1 MMTANDVQ
9 VYATFRL
16 EQDVL
21 YRYHTYIQWGES
33 ETSLGACLMLN
44 PGFCDSGS
52 GITSAA

>member
-1 MMTANDVQ
+1 MMTTNDVQ

-33 ETSLGACLMLN
+33 ETSLGA
-44 PGFCDSGS
+44 PDVESRFCDSGS
-52 GITSAA
+52 YITSAN